1 VKLLKI
7 AALALLALFLFV
19 KFVLLTARSLPE
31 KARFALDISA
41 LRQAAGPLDACPEN
55 ANASFGPKLKLTQAQ
70 RRPLGMSGVSRDLSG
85 EATLESGPEGSL
97 HPVAPGIVAITAAG
111 HTPGSQML
119 FLRLKSGREIL
130 LTGDVAWQEATL
142 EQHSPRARLVSWIM
156 REDDE
161 AITHQLRAILDLK
174 RSTPSLD
181 VVVAHDIPAMDRRFA
196 AGSVGSAFR

>member
-1 VKLLKI
+1 
-7 AALALLALFLFV
+7 
-19 KFVLLTARSLPE
+19 
-31 KARFALDISA
+31 
-41 LRQAAGPLDACPEN
+41 
-55 ANASFGPKLKLTQAQ
+55 
-70 RRPLGMSGVSRDLSG
+70 MSGVSRDLSG